1 MITKTSKP
9 GVAIVLAGALLTLA
23 GCTGKSGPDSI
34 DTRSVER
41 WNHLIAHEADKAY
54 DYLSPGFRATKTRD
68 DYAAAMNNRPVQWK
82 AAKFKSKTCDEDSC
96 TVLVDVTYSVMM
108 PGAVGKSGD
117 VTTTQNETWVLVD
130 GAWYFLP
137 K

>member
-9 GVAIVLAGALLTLA
+9 GVAIVLTGALLALA
-23 GCTGKSGPDSI
+23 GCTDKSSPDSI

-41 WNHLIAHEADKAY
+41 WNHLIAHEAEKAY

-68 DYAAAMNNRPVQWK
+68 DFTAAMNSRPVQWK

-117 VTTTQNETWVLVD
+117 VTTT
-130 GAWYFLP
+130 
-137 K
+137 